1 MIEHKS
7 CTKAKLPA
15 ALNAIYNT
23 FFNLTSDQKAVI
35 KNFIAPLKKNAHFA
49 IEYPYVDKVY
59 RDSYYSYFSSK
70 LNHYPRDCIRVSI
83 FDKPVETAEF
93 LSEKNHSSIK
103 EKYRGYFVVRPT
115 QPNIF
120 GRTTIDKRIIENND
134 FLICET
140 NFPTT
145 CTGLKLSVKGFPYS
159 SQDAETISCAE
170 TSLWSMMEYFSNR
183 YAEYA
188 PVLPSTII
196 EALKSVRIE
205 RQLPSLGLFYSDLS
219 FALKTFGFGTRIYA
233 KEQFKGNF
241 ESLLSCYVESGI
253 PIIVAVS
260 NKQNI
265 HHAYI
270 CCGREKISPKHF
282 KTLPGKKGIIDFDS
296 IEKAFVFMDDNH
308 FPYQTA
314 KLKSPCAYYNSPDW
328 EKCEIQYFIAPL
340 YPKIYLEA
348 FEAKSYCH
356 QFVATLLGNNDG
368 IILRTLLSS
377 SRSFKDEL
385 LANPDLTDELKEK
398 VIGTP
403 MPKFIWISEIT
414 NKELL
419 TKEKCFGTV
428 ILDATEPN
436 INRLK
441 PLITSYLSGF
451 VFKKDKGLL
460 SFDRLNKSIG
470 NFNIYKNNLTGF

>member
-1 MIEHKS
+1 MIEHIS
-7 CTKAKLPA
+7 CTKAKLPG
-15 ALNAIYNT
+15 ALNKVYNS
-23 FFNLTSDQKAVI
+23 FFNLNTDQKTVI
-35 KNFIAPLKKNAHFA
+35 KNFIAPLKKNAHFV

-83 FDKPVETAEF
+83 FEKPVKTEEF
-93 LSEKNHSSIK
+93 LSEKNHPSIK

-120 GRTTIDKRIIENND
+120 GRTTIDKRIIKEND

-140 NFPTT
+140 SFPTT
-145 CTGLKLSVKGFPYS
+145 CNGLKLSVKGFPYS
-159 SQDAETISCAE
+159 SQDSETISCAE
-170 TSLWSMMEYFSNR
+170 TSLWSMMEYFSNK

-196 EALKSVRIE
+196 DTLKSVRTE

-219 FALKTFGFGTRIYA
+219 FALKNFGFGTRIYA
-233 KEQFKGNF
+233 KEQFKDNF
-241 ESLLSCYVESGI
+241 EPLLSCYVESGI

-260 NKQNI
+260 NRQNI

-270 CCGREKISPKHF
+270 CCGREKMSPEHF
-282 KTLPGKKGIIDFDS
+282 KKIPGTKGIIDFDS
-296 IEKAFVFMDDNH
+296 IEKEFVFIDDNH
-308 FPYQTA
+308 FPYQSATLNA
-314 KLKSPCAYYNSPDW
+314 PCSYYNSTDW
-328 EKCEIQYFIAPL
+328 QKCEIQYFIVPL

-348 FEAKSYCH
+348 FEAKSYCR
-356 QFVATLLGNNDG
+356 QFVASLLGNKDE

-377 SRSFKDEL
+377 SRSYKNEL
-385 LANPDLTDELKEK
+385 LANADLTDEVKEE
-398 VIGTP
+398 VISTP

-419 TKEKCFGTV
+419 KKEKCFGTV

-441 PLITSYLSGF
+441 PLINCYLSEF

-460 SFDRLNKSIG
+460 SFERLSKSIG
-470 NFNIYKNNLTGF
+470 NYNIYKNNLTGF